1 LVKQLKYEDFSSED
15 AEFAVDYIEADWFEQ
30 ATKEAEGYLDYSAFS
45 KKGLIKQL
53 IYEGYTEEQAIYGVE
68 QAGL

>member
-1 LVKQLKYEDFSSED
+1 LVYEGYTEEQ
-15 AEFAVDYIEADWFEQ
+15 AIYGVDYIEADWFEQ
-30 ATKEAEGYLDYSAFS
+30 AAKEAEGYLDYSSFS
-45 KKGLIKQL
+45 RKGLIKQL